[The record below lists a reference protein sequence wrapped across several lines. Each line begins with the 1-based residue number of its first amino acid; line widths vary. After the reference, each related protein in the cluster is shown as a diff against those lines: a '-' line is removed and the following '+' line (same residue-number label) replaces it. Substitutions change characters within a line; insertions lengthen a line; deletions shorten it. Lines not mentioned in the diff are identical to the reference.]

1 MRMILQLEDVILVV
15 WRYRVVDGGDFPGD
29 EAYENK
35 YIEQDGE
42 GTADLSP
49 PNEFE
54 TVVCC

>member
-1 MRMILQLEDVILVV
+1 MILHLEDVKLVV
-15 WRYRVVDGGDFPGD
+15 RRYTVVDSGDFPGD